1 MKLEQNLTD
10 TALYCKII
18 YWWNFNIGDYTMVLK
33 YQKYIRKK
41 KNLKREG
48 IKKTG

>member
-18 YWWNFNIGDYTMVLK
+18 CWWNFNIGDYTMVLK
-33 YQKYIRKK
+33 YYKYIRKK
-41 KNLKREG
+41 
-48 IKKTG
+48 T

>member
-1 MKLEQNLTD
+1 MKRKQNLTD

-33 YQKYIRKK
+33 Y
-41 KNLKREG
+41 
-48 IKKTG
+48 